1 MGTIKTKGIILAEN
15 NMDDFDKMLTM
26 LTPGMGK
33 ISCAAKGARRPKSL
47 LLGGTQFL
55 CFGEYVLYKGGDT
68 YNINSCEPIEVFY
81 NIRTDLDKLK
91 YAVHITKIINDLA
104 YENQNCYRILQLF
117 LNTLYVI
124 SEKEKNLDLIL
135 SIFKIKLLSLIGYMP
150 NVQCCASCGTKENI
164 NSFSFK
170 QNGFLCKDCSK
181 QDTSSIHIS
190 ENTKCALQYI
200 VYSESKK
207 IYSFNMPEADLKELQ
222 IVAKIYFNEKLEK
235 EYKLEDLF

>member
-1 MGTIKTKGIILAEN
+1 MGTIKTKGIILSEN

-55 CFGEYVLYKGGDT
+55 CFGEYVLYKGGET

-124 SEKEKNLDLIL
+124 SEKDKDLNLVLA
-135 SIFKIKLLSLIGYMP
+135 IFKIKLLSIIGYMP
-150 NVQCCASCGTKENI
+150 NVQCCSNCKTKENI
-164 NSFSFK
+164 DSFSFK
-170 QNGFLCKDCSK
+170 QDGFLCKDCSK
-181 QDTSSIHIS
+181 QDTSAIHIS

-200 VYSESKK
+200 IFSETKK
-207 IYSFNMPEADLKELQ
+207 IFSFNMPEADLKELQ

>member
-1 MGTIKTKGIILAEN
+1 MGTIKTKGIIIAEN

-33 ISCAAKGARRPKSL
+33 IACAAKGARRPKSL

-55 CFGEYVLYKGGDT
+55 CFGEYVLYKGGET
-68 YNINSCEPIEVFY
+68 YNINSCEPIEIFY

-91 YAVHITKIINDLA
+91 YAVHITKIISDVTQ
-104 YENQNCYRILQLF
+104 ENQNSYKVLQLF

-124 SEKEKNLDLIL
+124 SEKDMNLDLVL
-135 SIFKIKLLSLIGYMP
+135 AIFKLKLLSIIGYMP
-150 NVQCCASCGTKENI
+150 NVKECSACKI
-164 NSFSFK
+164 KEDIDSFSFK
-170 QNGFLCKDCSK
+170 HNGFLCKECSK

-190 ENTKCALQYI
+190 ENTKTAIQYI
-200 VYSESKK
+200 VMSDAKK
-207 IYSFNMPEADLKELQ
+207 IYSFNMPEEDLKELQ
-222 IVAKIYFNEKLEK
+222 IISKLYFNEKLEK